1 MKTLYGTIAF
11 AVLGATLFSATGC
24 KVEDCPDSEKKG
36 GVCVVGKSLTKFNG
50 TPSSNTV
57 DYQAGTPLSIEGV
70 YGNINVTSGAA
81 AGKVEVTFEPFD
93 YEGHDEKDLATR
105 QMNDNLKM
113 NTDLTGGVHVTA
125 VRTGD
130 TTNGLGANITV
141 KLPADFDGSISVY
154 NHGNGPLNEFDLNV
168 GFVGKSTSVSITN
181 DSGIGDCKIQGAAT
195 VTDTKATCGDLITV
209 LDVSDNVNITKKGLS
224 AGSDA
229 TVVLRMASIAATA
242 AGGSIVTEDGSID
255 ATFPATGTYAIQAFS
270 PTQGIVTEGTPPAS
284 CTVETAAPGSKTIT
298 CGAATPLYKV
308 TAGQDGLGD
317 SNINLSYK

>member
-24 KVEDCPDSEKKG
+24 KVACKDNETDNG
-36 GVCVVGKSLTKFNG
+36 GTCIAKSLTKFNG
-50 TPSSNTV
+50 TPSSSTV

-70 YGNINVTSGAA
+70 YGNINVESGAA
-81 AGKVEVTFEPFD
+81 AGKIEVTFEPFD
-93 YEGHDEKDLATR
+93 YEGHDEKDLAVR
-105 QMNDNLKM
+105 QMNENLAM

-125 VRTGD
+125 ARTGD
-130 TTNGLGANITV
+130 TSNGLGADITV
-141 KLPADFDGSISVY
+141 KLPADFDGNITVY
-154 NHGNGPLNEFDLNV
+154 NHGNGPLNEFDLHV
-168 GFVGKSTSVSITN
+168 DFVGKSKSVSITN

-209 LDVSDNVNITKKGLS
+209 LDVSDNVNINKVGLS
-224 AGSDA
+224 PGDEA

-242 AGGSIVTEDGSID
+242 TGGTILTEDGSID

-270 PTQGIVTEGTPPAS
+270 PTQGTVTEGTPPAS

-317 SNINLSYK
+317 SNITLSYK